1 MKQFLK
7 FGGCLS
13 GVKKMLEA
21 TENLVQWTTKP
32 NPKSSHKKVKKLTY
46 RFNDWKKLAIDISL
60 TDET

>member
-32 NPKSSHKKVKKLTY
+32 NPKSTHKKVKKLTY
-46 RFNDWKKLAIDISL
+46 RFND
-60 TDET
+60 